1 MGVGLYMTLQQLKYL
16 IEVADKGSIN
26 KAAKS
31 LYISQPSLSNAIKEL
46 EEEINIKVFNR
57 TTKGVN
63 LTDEGAEFLVYARQV
78 VEQAKLLEKYIEER
92 PGKQEFGIST
102 RHYSLAILSFSELIK
117 EYGGETYNFRLRET
131 KVHEIIKD
139 VREYRSE
146 VGIIYLNRLNER
158 TIKKHLEDNNLDF
171 IELFVAKPQILV
183 SRDNPLANK
192 SEVPL
197 EDLIDYPCLSYE
209 QDEYNLFFF
218 SDEILSTILHKKN
231 IKVSERATLV
241 HLISS
246 LNGYTISTGI
256 ISNRLKN
263 MGIVSVKL
271 QVDNFVKVGIIQSRD
286 RKISPLGEKYIEI
299 LKRNVDSM
307 L

>member
-1 MGVGLYMTLQQLKYL
+1 MTLQQLKYL

-31 LYISQPSLSNAIKEL
+31 LYISQPSLSNAIREL
-46 EEEINIKVFNR
+46 EEEVNITIFNR
-57 TTKGVN
+57 TNRGVV
-63 LTDEGAEFLVYARQV
+63 LTDEGAEFLAYARKV
-78 VEQAKLLEKYIEER
+78 VEQAKLLERFVEKR
-92 PGKQEFGIST
+92 PLKQRFGVST
-102 RHYSLAILSFSELIK
+102 QHYSVAILSFSELIK
-117 EYGGETYNFRLRET
+117 EYGTESYEFWLRET

-139 VREYRSE
+139 VRDYRSE
-146 VGIIYLNRLNER
+146 VGIVYLNKLNER
-158 TIKKHLEDNNLDF
+158 TIKKHLEDNNLEF
-171 IELFVAKPQILV
+171 EELFVAKPMILV
-183 SRDNPLANK
+183 SKDNPLANK
-192 SEVPL
+192 DEVAL

-218 SDEILSTILHKKN
+218 SDEILSTILHTKN

-246 LNGYTISTGI
+246 LNGYSISTGI

-263 MGIVSVKL
+263 TGIVSVKL
-271 QVDNFVKVGIIQSRD
+271 KVDNFVKVGFIINKNRIMSH
-286 RKISPLGEKYIEI
+286 LGKKYIEI
-299 LKRNVDSM
+299 LKRNVSSM